1 MSVGIDESLLTAYAL
16 DELSGAERAAVAAHL
31 GESEEARRYVAD
43 VRATAHVLSDELT
56 REHFGELNDLQHA
69 TIERHLDDML
79 RIPRMTVRHPVRHDR
94 LILAFSMAASIL
106 IVCGVVAVL
115 IPFID
120 RHINSVA
127 TQQSDPSSKPHVSPF
142 DGGGGPDTDRLP
154 PGGDAIQPTDPGKVA
169 MNDVGPDF
177 KADPWIPQPDRELV
191 KKGSEREQTS
201 LQEPAPIGIHA
212 LNDVVPP
219 RVAIGRGSKNPEKGM
234 DSHVPDG
241 VAVRQPAVKGPKTY
255 INADLPPDQLA
266 PGKVSH
272 TAAGSSQSTSL
283 PAGEAY
289 SHLVENP
296 FIDVASEPVSG
307 YSAGVDTAS
316 YSNIRRF
323 LTHGKLPPK
332 DAVRIEEMLNYFPI
346 RSPMVAGDVPL
357 AMEVEIGACPWKP
370 DHRLARVCVQALELS
385 PDARPSVNL
394 VFVIDVSPSMR
405 SEKTKLPLLK
415 QAMRML
421 VGKLSIRDH
430 VAIVAYSHETGVV
443 LPPTVVEDKQAIW
456 SAIDRLDAGGVT
468 SGGQGIELPYDLA
481 TRAFI
486 RGGVNRVIL
495 ATDGNWN
502 VGVTDHSELASII
515 RDKSHNGISLT
526 VLGVGMNNLQD
537 ATLQTIAAAGNGN
550 YAYVDTLEEARKVL
564 VDQMNGALVVV
575 ARDVKVQMTFNPAA
589 AEAYRLIGY
598 ERRSLTREEL
608 TSQSKRGGELGAGQC
623 VTALYEVRPVG
634 KASMSHPADML
645 TAAVSYSDPI
655 TLAPRMLQ
663 AAGEDRG
670 AALPQTSTEFRFSA
684 AVAEFGLLLH
694 DSDYKGNAT
703 YSAVL
708 DNALQ
713 AYGPDDAGYR
723 QEFVG
728 LIKKAAALS
737 SAR

>member
-31 GESEEARRYVAD
+31 AASEEARRYVAD
-43 VRATAHVLSDELT
+43 VRSTAHILSDELT

-69 TIERHLDDML
+69 AIERHLDEMV
-79 RIPRMTVRHPVRHDR
+79 RVPRMTLRHPVRHDR
-94 LILAFSMAASIL
+94 LILFMSMAASIL
-106 IVCGVVAVL
+106 IVGGVIAVL

-120 RHINSVA
+120 RHINVA
-127 TQQSDPSSKPHVSPF
+127 TQTDPSAKRRAWTTE
-142 DGGGGPDTDRLP
+142 PDADRLP
-154 PGGDAIQPTDPGKVA
+154 SSADSDATKPAGSDKMAVNDNSAPGFVTDPW
-169 MNDVGPDF
+169 M
-177 KADPWIPQPDRELV
+177 PQPDNGLAAR
-191 KKGSEREQTS
+191 GSEREETS
-201 LQEPAPIGIHA
+201 LQPPALIGVRPPDNGA
-212 LNDVVPP
+212 AP
-219 RVAIGRGSKNPEKGM
+219 RVAVSQAPKAADKGV
-234 DSHVPDG
+234 DSHAPGDA
-241 VAVRQPAVKGPKTY
+241 AVHRSAPVKPETF
-255 INADLPPDQLA
+255 ARLPFDQLA
-266 PGKVSH
+266 PEKVSH
-272 TAAGSSQSTSL
+272 AAAGSARSTSG
-283 PAGEAY
+283 PTEEAY
-289 SHLVENP
+289 SHLLENP
-296 FIDVASEPVSG
+296 FVDVAREPVSG

-357 AMEVEIGACPWKP
+357 AMQVEIGACPWRP
-370 DHRLARVCVQALELS
+370 EHRLARVCVQALELS

-394 VFVIDVSPSMR
+394 VFAIDVSPSMR

-415 QAMRML
+415 QAMRLL
-421 VGKLSIRDH
+421 VAKLSVRDRLS
-430 VAIVAYSHETGVV
+430 IVAYSQETGVV
-443 LPPTVVEDKQAIW
+443 LPPTPVEDKQAIW
-456 SAIDRLDAGGVT
+456 AAIDRLDAGGLT
-468 SGGQGIELPYDLA
+468 TGGQGIELPYDLA
-481 TRAFI
+481 ARAFI

-502 VGVTDHSELASII
+502 VGVTDHAQLASII
-515 RDKSHNGISLT
+515 REKSHGGISLT

-564 VDQMNGALVVV
+564 ADQMNGALVVV
-575 ARDVKVQMTFNPAA
+575 ARDVKVQVTFNPAA

-598 ERRSLTREEL
+598 ERRAMSREEL

-623 VTALYEVRPVG
+623 VTALYQVIPTG
-634 KASMSHPADML
+634 TASMNHPADML

-655 TLAPRMLQ
+655 NLAPRMLQ

-670 AALPQTSTEFRFSA
+670 VALPGTSTEFRFSA

-703 YSAVL
+703 YSAIL

-713 AYGPDDAGYR
+713 AAGPDDAGYR

-737 SAR
+737 SSH